1 MVATFVI
8 VALVIFAAG
17 AVTAVAVL
25 ASYGIR
31 HEERNYSLTQRAPG
45 RLSAGTRRVTGLY
58 VRRRTDH
65 DPAVIRDTDIY
76 A

>member
-1 MVATFVI
+1 MVATVVI

-17 AVTAVAVL
+17 AVAAITLL

-31 HEERNYSLTQRAPG
+31 REERNYSLTGRAPG
-45 RLSAGTRRVTGLY
+45 RLSAGTRRLTGLY
-58 VRRRTDH
+58 VRQRTDT
-65 DPAVIRDTDIY
+65 DPDVTRDTDSY